1 MAKKEGTPENQESQQ
16 PAPQPQAEVILSDHI
31 ANDRMSVPV
40 ATTLPS
46 AEVPA
51 EPPTQPSTPTSEP
64 MPQPTPPSPPPQTDS
79 SE

>member
-46 AEVPA
+46 A
-51 EPPTQPSTPTSEP
+51 
-64 MPQPTPPSPPPQTDS
+64 
-79 SE
+79 